1 MEVDFL
7 FHESTK
13 QSAWQQ
19 LKEVLATNQPHRI
32 IIKPWK
38 NTRSLSQNA
47 TAHMWFGEIS
57 RFLKSNGAKFS
68 PDEVKEMMK
77 HTFLGYEVVE
87 RVDARTQEPERV
99 RTLRQTSK
107 LDTGEMF
114 RFMEQVEQW
123 AAGMGYF
130 VTIPDDSEY
139 MKLKRR
145 QEQ

>member
-1 MEVDFL
+1 MECDFL

-13 QSAWQQ
+13 ELAWQQ

-38 NTRSLSQNA
+38 NTRSQSQNA

-57 RFLKSNGAKFS
+57 RFLKSNGANYS
-68 PDEVKEMMK
+68 PEDVKDMLK
-77 HTFLGYEVVE
+77 HTFLGYEVVD
-87 RVDARTQEPERV
+87 RVDARTQEVEHV

-123 AAGMGYF
+123 AVDIGCF

>member
-1 MEVDFL
+1 MECNFL

-13 QSAWQQ
+13 HAAWQQ
-19 LKEVLATNQPHRI
+19 LKDVLATNQPHRI

-38 NTRSLSQNA
+38 NTRSSSQNA

-57 RFLKSNGAKFS
+57 HFLKSNGAKFS
-68 PDEVKEMMK
+68 PEQVKEMMK

-87 RVDARTQEPERV
+87 RINARTQEPERV

-123 AAGMGYF
+123 AAEMGCF
-130 VTIPDDSEY
+130 VTVPEDSEY
-139 MKLKRR
+139 MTLKRE

>member
-1 MEVDFL
+1 MECNFL

-19 LKEVLATNQPHRI
+19 LKEVLATNQPHHI

-47 TAHMWFGEIS
+47 TMHMWFGEIS
-57 RFLKSNGAKFS
+57 RFLKSNGAKYS

-87 RVDARTQEPERV
+87 RIDAERRSRSASGHYV
-99 RTLRQTSK
+99 RHLNWTRARCFGSWSRLSNG
-107 LDTGEMF
+107 LW
-114 RFMEQVEQW
+114 VL
-123 AAGMGYF
+123 
-130 VTIPDDSEY
+130 VVS
-139 MKLKRR
+139 
-145 QEQ
+145 

>member
-1 MEVDFL
+1 MECNFL

-13 QSAWQQ
+13 QAAWQQ

-38 NTRSLSQNA
+38 NTRSSSQNA
-47 TAHMWFGEIS
+47 TAHMWFDEIS

-68 PDEVKEMMK
+68 PDEVKDMLK
-77 HTFLGYEVVE
+77 HTFLGYEVIDRIDVT
-87 RVDARTQEPERV
+87 TQEVEHV
-99 RTLRQTSK
+99 RTLKQTSK

-123 AAGMGYF
+123 AAGLGCF
-130 VTIPDDSEY
+130 VTVPNDSEY
-139 MKLKRR
+139 MKLKKE
-145 QEQ
+145 QER

>member
-1 MEVDFL
+1 MEADFC
-7 FHESTK
+7 FHESNK
-13 QSAWQQ
+13 SQAWEI
-19 LKEVLATNQPHRI
+19 LKETLQTQQPHRI

-57 RFLKSNGAKFS
+57 RYLKSNGAKFS

-87 RVDARTQEPERV
+87 RIDARTQEVEHV

-123 AAGMGYF
+123 AVGIGCF
-130 VTIPDDSEY
+130 VTVPENSEY
-139 MKLKRR
+139 MKLK
-145 QEQ
+145 QEQER